1 MAASGG
7 HWSKGNFKPAA
18 GTVAKAK
25 GFAAAKNMAQAL
37 KKSQLQPGT
46 VIEQA
51 GSYAAID
58 KSGVVAG
65 WTKNKLLAE
74 QQASTIREGMKPA
87 ARAGVTISSV
97 HESWEAAAKMASL
110 DDKATATGVGLAAEA
125 KHPGSG
131 VVLVGENVSVV
142 KSVSGLYILKNA
154 KGVNLA
160 VSKDPTRLAAF
171 AKAGNMKLA
180 GAPEAVKAPITPKA
194 SPKMEVGKTYSAKPI
209 DPATVK
215 PAESYKTA
223 QYLST
228 TASKAAM
235 TNVTLTGAKPE
246 NNVYAGAKAELFQH
260 ELTGSYYLRSTV
272 FGTSGPFARASN
284 PESLVA
290 FAKATGLK
298 LVKPVK
304 PKKG

>member
-18 GTVAKAK
+18 GTIGKAQAR
-25 GFAAAKNMAQAL
+25 AAAQQEK
-37 KKSQLQPGT
+37 
-46 VIEQA
+46 
-51 GSYAAID
+51 AATMF
-58 KSGVVAG
+58 G
-65 WTKNKLLAE
+65 
-74 QQASTIREGMKPA
+74 QKPA

-97 HESWEAAAKMASL
+97 HESWEPASKMASL
-110 DDKATATGVGLAAEA
+110 DDKATATGVGLAAGA

-131 VVLVGENVSVV
+131 AVLTGENVSVV
-142 KSVSGLYILKNA
+142 KSASGLYILKDA

-160 VSKDPTRLAAF
+160 TSKDPTRLAAF

-180 GAPEAVKAPITPKA
+180 GAPEAVKAPITPKT

-215 PAESYKTA
+215 PADSYKTA

-235 TNVTLTGAKPE
+235 TNVTLTGSKAE

-260 ELTGSYYLRSTV
+260 ELTGSYYLRSTI
-272 FGTSGPFARASN
+272 FGTSGPFARANN

-298 LVKPVK
+298 LVKPAK
-304 PKKG
+304 PKKRT